1 MLDYLYSS
9 KDSKPEYITHKHFKN
24 IRGKEMVSVENLAYS
39 TILIEC
45 ENHDGSRSSGTGF
58 FVELELNKETDEPM
72 LVLVTNKH
80 VVEEA
85 KSLELVFTV
94 SVSGMPT
101 DKTHSISLDAFRLS
115 WRFHP
120 DVDVDLCALQL
131 SDILSLARRDG
142 IELMISPFTVQQIA
156 NKDDLQKMVHGEDVY
171 MIGYPDGIRDTV
183 NNQPIFRRGVL
194 ATSPRFDFEGK
205 PHFLIDMAVFHG
217 SSGSPVVS
225 IRYGMCVDTLRLV
238 YRGFEKGKVK
248 LLGVV
253 FATHVHDSPGEIHE
267 IATTNMMAIT
277 RIPNNLGAVVKA
289 DRIIELGPLFAVPNK
304 VAKDTEALDAA
315 R

>member
-1 MLDYLYSS
+1 MATV
-9 KDSKPEYITHKHFKN
+9 EY
-24 IRGKEMVSVENLAYS
+24 LAYS
-39 TILIEC
+39 TVLIEC
-45 ENHDGSRSSGTGF
+45 ENHDGSCSSGTGF
-58 FVELELNKETDEPM
+58 FVELEPNKETHEPM

-80 VVEEA
+80 VVNAA
-85 KSLELVFTV
+85 KSLRLVFTV
-94 SVSGMPT
+94 SAGGMPT
-101 DKTHSISLDAFRLS
+101 DKTYSISLDGFRPL

-120 DVDVDLCALQL
+120 DANVDLCALQL
-131 SDILSLARRDG
+131 SAVLSSARRDG
-142 IELMISPFTVQQIA
+142 IELMISPFSVQQIA

-225 IRYGMCVDTLRLV
+225 IRYGMCVDTRRLV

-253 FATHVHDSPGEIHE
+253 FATHLHDSPGKIYE
-267 IATTNMMAIT
+267 IATTNMMSLT
-277 RIPNNLGAVVKA
+277 QIPNNLGIVIKA
-289 DRIIELGPLFAVPNK
+289 DRIIELEQLFGISK
-304 VAKDTEALDAA
+304 
-315 R
+315 